1 MSNLPS
7 YIGFVF
13 LLTVLI
19 TVLIFYIATK
29 RSTTTLII
37 LLAWLIL
44 QAIISR
50 TGFYTVTSNTPPRL
64 TLLILPPII
73 LIIILFTTPKGK
85 KYIDGLNL
93 KTLTILH
100 TIRLPVE
107 IVLFWLFAQKAIP
120 QIMTFEGRNFDI
132 ISGLTAPIIFY
143 IGFYAM
149 KLGRISILFWNF
161 FCLAL
166 LINIVIIAVLS
177 APFPFQKFAFD
188 QPNIAILYFPYVWIP
203 CCLVP
208 IVLFSHLASIRQLL
222 KKKI

>member
-1 MSNLPS
+1 MHNLPL

-13 LLTVLI
+13 VLTVFL

-29 RSTTTLII
+29 KSTATLII

-44 QAIISR
+44 QAIISL
-50 TGFYTVTSNTPPRL
+50 TTFYTVGSNVPQRSA
-64 TLLILPPII
+64 LLILPPII

-85 KYIDGLNL
+85 KYIDSLNIR
-93 KTLTILH
+93 TLTILH
-100 TIRLPVE
+100 TIRLPIE
-107 IVLFWLFAQKAIP
+107 IVLFWLFLQKVVP
-120 QIMTFEGRNFDI
+120 QIMTFEGRNFDVV
-132 ISGLTAPIIFY
+132 SGLTAPIIFY

-149 KLGRISILFWNF
+149 KIGRISILFWNF
-161 FCLAL
+161 FCLGL
-166 LINIVIIAVLS
+166 LINIVIIAILS

-188 QPNIAILYFPYVWIP
+188 QPNIAMLYFPYVWLP
-203 CCLVP
+203 CFLVP